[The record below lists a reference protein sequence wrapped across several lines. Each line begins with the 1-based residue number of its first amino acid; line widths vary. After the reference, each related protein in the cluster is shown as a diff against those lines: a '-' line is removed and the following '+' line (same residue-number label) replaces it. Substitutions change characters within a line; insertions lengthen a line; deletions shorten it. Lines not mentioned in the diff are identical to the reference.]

1 MSLIRLLST
10 FLFLKLHFNILE
22 TKKITLVTMM
32 YVYTLF
38 NNLLKLIIA
47 PYFMIL
53 QVVFE
58 VFLPDAKCYPL
69 KLQLLNLIHDLM
81 FGWST

>member
-1 MSLIRLLST
+1 
-10 FLFLKLHFNILE
+10 
-22 TKKITLVTMM
+22 MM

-58 VFLPDAKCYPL
+58 VFLPDVKRYPL

>member
-1 MSLIRLLST
+1 
-10 FLFLKLHFNILE
+10 
-22 TKKITLVTMM
+22 MM

-38 NNLLKLIIA
+38 NNLLKLIA

-58 VFLPDAKCYPL
+58 VFLRGAKRYPV
-69 KLQLLNLIHDLM
+69 KLQLLNLIHYSM
-81 FGWST
+81 FEWST

>member
-1 MSLIRLLST
+1 M
-10 FLFLKLHFNILE
+10 E
-22 TKKITLVTMM
+22 
-32 YVYTLF
+32 
-38 NNLLKLIIA
+38 LKLIIT

-58 VFLPDAKCYPL
+58 VFLHDAKCYPL

-81 FGWST
+81 FGWPT

>member
-1 MSLIRLLST
+1 
-10 FLFLKLHFNILE
+10 
-22 TKKITLVTMM
+22 MM
-32 YVYTLF
+32 YVYTLL

-58 VFLPDAKCYPL
+58 VFLPDAKRYPV
-69 KLQLLNLIHDLM
+69 KLQLFNLIHYSM
-81 FGWST
+81 FEWST

>member
-1 MSLIRLLST
+1 MHFYYLNYMLTDIR
-10 FLFLKLHFNILE
+10 N
-22 TKKITLVTMM
+22 KKITLVTMM

-38 NNLLKLIIA
+38 NNLLLIIA
-47 PYFMIL
+47 PCFLIL

-58 VFLPDAKCYPL
+58 VFLPDAKRYSL
-69 KLQLLNLIHDLM
+69 KLQLLNLMHDLM